1 MTETFARR
9 QQRVPPELLAELD
22 HAPHWKLSLRGTS
35 GGLQEHSAD
44 DTTNRSGASDLDFQ
58 DREYADRDATDDLTS
73 IRELAIDLLDMV
85 SKDSRR
91 ASQKLGNEDLE
102 ASEKR
107 MFSKRTDT
115 ITKEHRSTSKVDVN
129 VTEAFLSDAS
139 TAGASIPASPAS
151 KSRPSSAFAKSEDIS
166 TTATS
171 SSHLTSEAL
180 LSLRP
185 NQHCATFSPI
195 HVFENMIPLN
205 IELRPS
211 SAASSAVSERKRRT
225 RRSQA
230 SLSDFD
236 TVDLRGLEDI
246 AVKNTDFTQQ
256 QGGRLESAEGRV
268 DGGRFSVLATSTK
281 HNRKPE
287 RISTDMAHRRQLDF
301 SGLAVCAM
309 SPEICQ
315 RLVRF

>member
-1 MTETFARR
+1 
-9 QQRVPPELLAELD
+9 VPR
-22 HAPHWKLSLRGTS
+22 WKLSLRGNS
-35 GGLQEHSAD
+35 GGMQEHSAD
-44 DTTNRSGASDLDFQ
+44 DATNRSGASDLDFQ

-73 IRELAIDLLDMV
+73 IRELAIDLLHMV

-91 ASQKLGNEDLE
+91 ASQ
-102 ASEKR
+102 
-107 MFSKRTDT
+107 
-115 ITKEHRSTSKVDVN
+115 
-129 VTEAFLSDAS
+129 LSDAS
-139 TAGASIPASPAS
+139 TAEASIPASPAS
-151 KSRPSSAFAKSEDIS
+151 KSRPSSAFAKSEEIS

-171 SSHLTSEAL
+171 SSTLTSDAL
-180 LSLRP
+180 LRP
-185 NQHCATFSPI
+185 NQHCPTFSPI

-205 IELRPS
+205 IDLRPS
-211 SAASSAVSERKRRT
+211 SAASSAVSERKRRS

-268 DGGRFSVLATSTK
+268 DGGRFSMLATSTK
-281 HNRKPE
+281 HNRTPG
-287 RISTDMAHRRQLDF
+287 RISTDMAHRKELDF

-315 RLVRF
+315 RLVRI

>member
-9 QQRVPPELLAELD
+9 PQTVPPPFLAELD
-22 HAPHWKLSLRGTS
+22 RVPRWKLSLRGNS
-35 GGLQEHSAD
+35 GGMQEHSAD
-44 DTTNRSGASDLDFQ
+44 DATNRSGASDLDFQ

-73 IRELAIDLLDMV
+73 IRELAIDLLHMV

-91 ASQKLGNEDLE
+91 ASQ
-102 ASEKR
+102 
-107 MFSKRTDT
+107 
-115 ITKEHRSTSKVDVN
+115 
-129 VTEAFLSDAS
+129 LSDAS
-139 TAGASIPASPAS
+139 TAEASIPASPAS
-151 KSRPSSAFAKSEDIS
+151 KSRPSSAFAKSEEIS

-171 SSHLTSEAL
+171 SSTLTSDA
-180 LSLRP
+180 
-185 NQHCATFSPI
+185 QHCPTFSPI

-205 IELRPS
+205 IDLRPS
-211 SAASSAVSERKRRT
+211 SAASSAVSERKRRS

-256 QGGRLESAEGRV
+256 QGARQESAEGRV

-287 RISTDMAHRRQLDF
+287 RIITDMADRKQLDF

-315 RLVRF
+315 RLVRI